1 MSAKVIW
8 KNNIHNKQELSS
20 IENIQKNINESERK
34 RTEIWNVLKEWKE
47 KNYNLNILTAGE
59 NNSDQESSSTYLQQ
73 NKLNTTLNR
82 TKDFLWMNKWVL
94 SFKDEEIVL
103 KFLWD
108 LTKED
113 TRERLEKEWNKYSV
127 ITLLT
132 SLNWNE
138 DSSNK
143 HINNLEHILPKLSN
157 ELATDILSLIWKNKD
172 ALSYLR
178 KNLLEVIENYES
190 AMAEPEKAKEK
201 LEKVLEVIIENGKNN
216 RHDLIRTFEEIEQY
230 AKNNALNAVKTSL
243 LLSLFIDTKKN
254 KYNNFA
260 QATLKLDTFLP
271 ADNFEAYPK
280 LANNKSAEQ
289 LYRAWLSPMTI
300 NYIYTKIKEGK
311 NSEKI
316 LPSSVPSNKLWKY
329 IETIKESTKD
339 QIDSEF
345 KDERNSLY
353 NILNSLKTSDEKLKE
368 TINDYID
375 KVWKLSEEYSDT
387 KDLDMKINIIDSLE
401 SISIDIRRLEQKID
415 NIVRKNALDDSY
427 FNATGADVRIPQVKN
442 THTKIGVAKAP
453 QTKNKIDPEL
463 LEKINKFLNNQLT
476 INNGIPQK
484 DYKDILIKN
493 LEVNE
498 MDINTFEAFYWKET
512 LFNEIALLHEKNEI
526 SKEKK
531 ITLADEIKKEYEIF
545 KHRKEGISNI
555 LDTIRKNISSY
566 RWLEAQKTNKKDLA
580 ETDMFQ
586 YQQELNNIWFYR
598 NEIDENK
605 KLNEIVNTMFKNNEF
620 KDLFTGPDEDFD
632 KEKEEIKR
640 LIEFTY
646 WVEFMKEN
654 ETTTPNQPTQQ
665 PD

>member
-316 LPSSVPSNKLWKY
+316 LPSSVPSNKLW
-329 IETIKESTKD
+329 
-339 QIDSEF
+339 
-345 KDERNSLY
+345 
-353 NILNSLKTSDEKLKE
+353 
-368 TINDYID
+368 
-375 KVWKLSEEYSDT
+375 
-387 KDLDMKINIIDSLE
+387 
-401 SISIDIRRLEQKID
+401 
-415 NIVRKNALDDSY
+415 
-427 FNATGADVRIPQVKN
+427 
-442 THTKIGVAKAP
+442 
-453 QTKNKIDPEL
+453 
-463 LEKINKFLNNQLT
+463 
-476 INNGIPQK
+476 
-484 DYKDILIKN
+484 
-493 LEVNE
+493 
-498 MDINTFEAFYWKET
+498 
-512 LFNEIALLHEKNEI
+512 
-526 SKEKK
+526 
-531 ITLADEIKKEYEIF
+531 
-545 KHRKEGISNI
+545 
-555 LDTIRKNISSY
+555 
-566 RWLEAQKTNKKDLA
+566 
-580 ETDMFQ
+580 
-586 YQQELNNIWFYR
+586 
-598 NEIDENK
+598 
-605 KLNEIVNTMFKNNEF
+605 
-620 KDLFTGPDEDFD
+620 
-632 KEKEEIKR
+632 
-640 LIEFTY
+640 
-646 WVEFMKEN
+646 
-654 ETTTPNQPTQQ
+654 
-665 PD
+665 

>member
-289 LYRAWLSPMTI
+289 LYRAW
-300 NYIYTKIKEGK
+300 
-311 NSEKI
+311 
-316 LPSSVPSNKLWKY
+316 
-329 IETIKESTKD
+329 
-339 QIDSEF
+339 
-345 KDERNSLY
+345 
-353 NILNSLKTSDEKLKE
+353 
-368 TINDYID
+368 
-375 KVWKLSEEYSDT
+375 
-387 KDLDMKINIIDSLE
+387 
-401 SISIDIRRLEQKID
+401 
-415 NIVRKNALDDSY
+415 
-427 FNATGADVRIPQVKN
+427 
-442 THTKIGVAKAP
+442 
-453 QTKNKIDPEL
+453 
-463 LEKINKFLNNQLT
+463 
-476 INNGIPQK
+476 
-484 DYKDILIKN
+484 
-493 LEVNE
+493 
-498 MDINTFEAFYWKET
+498 
-512 LFNEIALLHEKNEI
+512 
-526 SKEKK
+526 
-531 ITLADEIKKEYEIF
+531 
-545 KHRKEGISNI
+545 
-555 LDTIRKNISSY
+555 
-566 RWLEAQKTNKKDLA
+566 
-580 ETDMFQ
+580 
-586 YQQELNNIWFYR
+586 
-598 NEIDENK
+598 
-605 KLNEIVNTMFKNNEF
+605 
-620 KDLFTGPDEDFD
+620 
-632 KEKEEIKR
+632 
-640 LIEFTY
+640 
-646 WVEFMKEN
+646 
-654 ETTTPNQPTQQ
+654 
-665 PD
+665 